1 MLLVVS
7 HLKIVKEMLK
17 LALGARHQIRM
28 KLESSAL
35 SEGSA
40 ADVAGRSLLSET
52 YKVTDGDS
60 DSLSRAISEQ
70 DVQRVF
76 SEEEAILLEAQL
88 K

>member
-1 MLLVVS
+1 MW
-7 HLKIVKEMLK
+7 
-17 LALGARHQIRM
+17 R
-28 KLESSAL
+28 
-35 SEGSA
+35 
-40 ADVAGRSLLSET
+40 ADHCYLRLTRS
-52 YKVTDGDS
+52 DG

>member
-1 MLLVVS
+1 MS

-35 SEGSA
+35 SEGST

-52 YKVTDGDS
+52 YKVTDG